1 MRKRWAFSLGLA
13 VLGLVTAEAGAD
25 AQATSRGYDGT
36 GSVFAAWPSDAKANA
51 KADAKLAAD
60 ERERQKLTQQV
71 AAGKLYA
78 LAPLADKLQYGN
90 ANHPADEAGA
100 LDLYQRAADAGNPV
114 GLGKMCV
121 AYLLGE
127 GRPRDT
133 TKGLAYC
140 NALTD
145 KSPSALFGQGYAAH
159 EGIGE
164 KVDLVAATDL
174 LTKAVIAGSGPAAD
188 ILGRDALAAGKL
200 DDARNWFRKGV
211 YRESVDALDDMA
223 RMAES
228 GQGGP
233 QDPAEAYWLY
243 VNAARHGNAGAMAW
257 VSAHPDLQPL
267 KRITLENGRAVMA
280 ITEVYTDRKGVQRTA
295 SLDGNAIVVDLIG
308 YWPMKAAHDHVGGV
322 ADIDCYVNAAHQID
336 ACWLRYE
343 DPPGYDFGH
352 ILEQFYEGQ
361 LTVADKD
368 AVGEPTAQRV
378 FVFGIE
384 WEKPW

>member
-1 MRKRWAFSLGLA
+1 MRDWLISGLSVAAGLA
-13 VLGLVTAEAGAD
+13 LVL
-25 AQATSRGYDGT
+25 ATSGYAQSVPGYDGT
-36 GSVFAAWPSDAKANA
+36 GSAFASGSTAANEDA

-60 ERERQKLTQQV
+60 ERDRQKLTQQV

-78 LAPLADKLQYGN
+78 LVPLAGKLQYGN

-145 KSPSALFGQGYAAH
+145 NSPSALFGKGYAAH

-164 KVDLVAATDL
+164 KADLVAATDMF
-174 LTKAVIAGSGPAAD
+174 TKAVAAGSGPAAD
-188 ILGRDALAAGKL
+188 ILGRDALAAGKP
-200 DDARNWFRKGV
+200 DEARNWFRKGV
-211 YRESVDALDDMA
+211 YRESVDALGDLA
-223 RMAES
+223 RMAEA
-228 GQGGP
+228 GQGGG
-233 QDPAEAYWLY
+233 QDLAEAYWLY
-243 VNAARHGNAGAMAW
+243 VNAARHGDAGAAAW
-257 VSAHPDLQPL
+257 VAAHPDLAPL
-267 KRITLENGRAVMA
+267 KRIVLEDGRSVMA

-295 SLDGNAIVVDLIG
+295 SLDGKAIEVDLIG
-308 YWPMKAAHDHVGGV
+308 YWPMRAAHDHAGGV
-322 ADIDCYVNAAHQID
+322 AFIDCYVNAAHQID
-336 ACWLRYE
+336 VCWLRRE

-361 LTVADKD
+361 LTVADTD